1 MSTPADQVF
10 TSPTTPTGPA
20 TPSQFPQG
28 GATTP
33 ADGSSGGGNWLST
46 IGNWAS
52 QNQNLLGGLA
62 TAGVGLYQSGQA
74 TQAGKAAAG
83 QIQSTVQPGQNVSN
97 ATYGQLTGGPAVGGP
112 MGASITGQTGAAA
125 ELTGVAQQYGTG
137 QLTSAQQTQIQQ
149 QIAAQK
155 AQVDQQLAAS
165 GNMNS
170 SARDAA
176 HQQIDNNAA
185 ILSQQLINQNIQM
198 AEGAQTSVSNTYNSL
213 LTNALNQA
221 HLGLAGTSTAVQ
233 TQLQNDQQVQQALQ
247 TILAGITTGLTSASG
262 GGSVAAQ
269 GGKAGG
275 TTPAASPMAQAGQAI
290 GSGIQSL
297 FGGGAGSV
305 DTSWMSSPSTQADV
319 TASLGTVQPM
329 DLSQLSDASSTDY
342 TGYTGG

>member
-10 TSPTTPTGPA
+10 TSPTTPTGAA

-33 ADGSSGGGNWLST
+33 ADGSTGGGNWLST
-46 IGNWAS
+46 VGNWAS

-74 TQAGKAAAG
+74 TQAGKAGAG
-83 QIQSTVQPGQNVSN
+83 QIQGTVQPSQNISN

-149 QIAAQK
+149 QVAAQK

-170 SARDAA
+170 SARNAA

-198 AEGAQTSVSNTYNSL
+198 AEGAQTSVTSTYNSL
-213 LTNALNQA
+213 LNNALNQA
-221 HLGLAGTSTAVQ
+221 KLGLAGTGAAVSL
-233 TQLQNDQQVQQALQ
+233 QLQNDQQVQQALQ
-247 TILAGITTGLTSASG
+247 TILSGITTGLTSASG

-297 FGGGAGSV
+297 FAPSV

-329 DLSQLSDASSTDY
+329 DLSQLSDASSIDY
-342 TGYTGG
+342 SGYTGG